1 MSSQVFLRRHPAAA
15 ATARQTATAVTV
27 PTALC
32 RPVLHV
38 TPSTPLARRHTTEL
52 RRPAS
57 TAATRRRRRSP
68 SSCTR

>member
-27 PTALC
+27 PTARC

-38 TPSTPLARRHTTEL
+38 TPSTPLARRHTEL

-57 TAATRRRRRSP
+57 TAATRRRRRSRF
-68 SSCTR
+68 SCTR